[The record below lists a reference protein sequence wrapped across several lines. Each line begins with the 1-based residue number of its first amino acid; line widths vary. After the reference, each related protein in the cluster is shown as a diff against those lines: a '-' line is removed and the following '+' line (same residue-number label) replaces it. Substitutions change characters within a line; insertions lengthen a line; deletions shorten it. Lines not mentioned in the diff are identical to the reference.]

1 MIPVTTIISQI
12 ESALDAEGFDHYKFD
27 EDYKPAINYAQG
39 WLTQLYSRVM
49 GDKKF
54 SEENLIDLT
63 YIRVWKT
70 SIYGRID
77 FDVVDMGGELWTVL
91 AVYPEAEVTG
101 SENPPAVPLDG
112 LSYPTDYLYLKS
124 YYSAKRVTLEI
135 VNENRGN
142 PFTKGN
148 EIITGDLKSYSYT
161 MILDFNGIV
170 KELEVQPSTGAR
182 QTVAV
187 AYLLQPTDITATT
200 DSVKF
205 PISMTNLI
213 VEKSLEWISYK
224 QGDRTNL
231 NGVTDKDVSKLIQL
245 TT

>member
-12 ESALDAEGFDHYKFD
+12 ESALDAEGFDQYKFD

-54 SEENLIDLT
+54 SEEMVRDLA

-70 SIYGRID
+70 SVYGRID
-77 FDVVDMGGELWTVL
+77 FDIPDMGGDLWTVL
-91 AVYPEAEVTG
+91 GVYPEAQVTG
-101 SENPPAVPLDG
+101 SENPPLIPLDS

-124 YYSAKRVTLEI
+124 YYSAKRATLEN
-135 VNENRGN
+135 VNDNRSN
-142 PFTKGN
+142 PFAKGN
-148 EIITGDLKSYSYT
+148 EIILGDLKSYSYSMT
-161 MILDFNGIV
+161 LDFNAIV

-205 PISMTNLI
+205 PVSMTNLI
-213 VEKSLEWISYK
+213 VEKALAWISYK

-231 NGVTDKDVSKLIQL
+231 DGVTEKDVQKLIQL